1 MIEKQL
7 SYKYKV
13 YKQLKEDIITGKYSE
28 GEVLNERKLA
38 DAMGIS
44 RTPIREAL
52 SILNTEGW
60 IIDEPYKGA
69 VVRPFTVE
77 YVMQAHKVRRALE
90 VLAVEDAINNI
101 KSENIN
107 ELKDILEKQAKN
119 LKNYDPAEF
128 MTLDREFHDLI
139 YSLSKNDILQD
150 LLKNLHDMI
159 RYFGIK
165 VLSYPERSRTTLSEH
180 IAIFEGINQ
189 KNIEVAKEA
198 MDYHMLKTREEILK
212 RTKNKYD

>member
-1 MIEKQL
+1 MMIEKQ
-7 SYKYKV
+7 SYKNMV
-13 YKQLKEDIITGKYSE
+13 CKQLKEDIITGKYSE

-38 DAMGIS
+38 EVMGIS

-52 SILNTEGW
+52 QILNSEGW
-60 IIDEPYKGA
+60 ILNEPYKGA
-69 VVRPFTVE
+69 VIRTFTVE

-101 KSENIN
+101 KPENLT
-107 ELKDILEKQAKN
+107 ELKDNLEKQANN
-119 LKNYDPAEF
+119 LKNYDPTEF
-128 MTLDREFHDLI
+128 MALDREFHNVI

-159 RYFGIK
+159 RFFGIK

-180 IAIFEGINQ
+180 MAIFEGINE
-189 KNIEVAKEA
+189 KNVEAAKEA
-198 MDYHMLKTREEILK
+198 MDYHMLKTREAILK